1 MKKLLFILAIMFA
14 GQASFA
20 QLFTF
25 GPRVG
30 VTSSQISIED
40 NVANLESGD
49 RAFGFQA
56 GIFARVKLGPVYVQ
70 PEVLFTN
77 AGGDLVSI
85 DGNGAEQITEY
96 DFNKLDIPVLLG
108 YKTGPFRINAGPVA
122 SLMLNAESTESL
134 TNLTTDLTDN
144 YNNATIGFQA
154 GVGLD
159 LWKFIVDL
167 KYEGSLGSITDD
179 FSIGGQTFAT
189 DQRQNQI
196 ILALGFKII

>member
-30 VTSSQISIED
+30 VTSSQVSVD
-40 NVANLESGD
+40 DFESGD
-49 RAFGFQA
+49 RAVGLQA

-77 AGGDLVSI
+77 GGGETIGVDGAGL
-85 DGNGAEQITEY
+85 EQVTEY
-96 DFNKLDIPVLLG
+96 NFNRLDVPVLLG
-108 YKTGPFRINAGPVA
+108 FKTGPFRINAGPVA
-122 SLMLNAESTESL
+122 SLMLNAESTSSINNL
-134 TNLTTDLTDN
+134 TNDVTDN
-144 YNNATIGFQA
+144 YSNATIGFQA

-159 LWKFIVDL
+159 LWKLIIDL
-167 KYEGSLGSITDD
+167 KYEGSLGAITDD
-179 FSIGGQTFAT
+179 VTVGGQTFNA

-196 ILALGFKII
+196 ILAVGFKIL